1 MALEA
6 PFPPRPGLRR
16 AEGDCARRV
25 RTGNC
30 TARGRRPNGPAF
42 KESLNQVTELLRDV
56 GIIDDVSSTILAFQ
70 PTSSMNDSAATL
82 ARTAARLRPLCV
94 IHHAMCH
101 HLHIRGGEGGHRC
114 CAARARENQNEEAV
128 ADAPKVKAMRT
139 SVGWFSNRRRAL

>member
-1 MALEA
+1 M
-6 PFPPRPGLRR
+6 
-16 AEGDCARRV
+16 
-25 RTGNC
+25 
-30 TARGRRPNGPAF
+30 
-42 KESLNQVTELLRDV
+42 TELLRDV

-128 ADAPKVKAMRT
+128 ADAAKVKAMRT
-139 SVGWFSNRRRAL
+139 SVGWFSNRWRAL

>member
-1 MALEA
+1 MTALDVSELHSKTTEAQMA
-6 PFPPRPGLRR
+6 
-16 AEGDCARRV
+16 
-25 RTGNC
+25 
-30 TARGRRPNGPAF
+30 AF
-42 KESLNQVTELLRDV
+42 KESLKQVTELLRDV
-56 GIIDDVSSTILAFQ
+56 GIIYDVSSTILTFQ

-128 ADAPKVKAMRT
+128 ADAAKVKAMRT